1 MTEELKNKK
10 KAKDPPKPGISRRKF
25 LTTAGMGGV
34 GVAAVGSLA
43 GATVAEGAPPAEA
56 AVVSGLTQT
65 TLQVNG
71 RSYRL
76 LVEPRW
82 TLAFVLR
89 ERLGLTATKASCE
102 RGECGSCT
110 ILIDGKSRYACMT
123 LCLEAEGHEITT
135 LEGVMKGE
143 ELGDTQKAFAEDDAF
158 QCGYCTP
165 GQIMTA
171 EGLLRENSN
180 PSLDEIRK
188 GMSGNLCRCGAY
200 KNIYAAV
207 KRAAKIKGGGG
218 A

>member
-1 MTEELKNKK
+1 MTEKLKDKK
-10 KAKDPPKPGISRRKF
+10 KMKKPPKSGISRRKF
-25 LTTAGMGGV
+25 LTTAGIGSV
-34 GVAAVGSLA
+34 GVAAVGGLG

-56 AVVSGLTQT
+56 AEVSGLTKT

-71 RSYRL
+71 RTYRL
-76 LVEPRW
+76 LIEPRW

-89 ERLGLTATKASCE
+89 ERLGLTGTKLGCE

-110 ILIDGKSRYACMT
+110 VLIDGEARYACMT
-123 LCLEAEGHEITT
+123 LCLEAEGHEVTT
-135 LEGVMKGE
+135 LEGIMKGE
-143 ELGDTQKAFAEDDAF
+143 ELGDTQKGFAEDDAF

-165 GQIMTA
+165 GQIMAA
-171 EGLLRENSN
+171 EGLLQANPE

-188 GMSGNLCRCGAY
+188 GMSGNLCRCGTY

-207 KRAAKIKGGGG
+207 KHASALKRGGG

>member
-1 MTEELKNKK
+1 MTDKPKDKK
-10 KAKDPPKPGISRRKF
+10 KTKDPPSKGVSRRAF
-25 LTTAGMGGV
+25 LTTTGA
-34 GVAAVGSLA
+34 GVAAIGTLA
-43 GATVAEGAPPAEA
+43 GTKVAESAPKAEP
-56 AVVSGLTQT
+56 VSGLTKT
-65 TLQVNG
+65 TLNVNG
-71 RSYRL
+71 RAYRL

-89 ERLGLTATKASCE
+89 ERLGLTATKTGCE

-110 ILIDGKSRYACMT
+110 VLIDGKARYACLT
-123 LCLEAEGHEITT
+123 LCLEVEGQEITT
-135 LEGVMKGE
+135 LEGLMKGE

-165 GQIMTA
+165 GQIMAA
-171 EGLLRENSN
+171 EALLKDNAN

-200 KNIYAAV
+200 KNIFAAV
-207 KRAAKIKGGGG
+207 KRASGIKGGG

>member
-1 MTEELKNKK
+1 MTEELKDKK
-10 KAKDPPKPGISRRKF
+10 KTKDPPKSGITRRKF
-25 LTTAGMGGV
+25 LTTAGIGGV
-34 GVAAVGSLA
+34 GVAAVGGIA
-43 GATVAEGAPPAEA
+43 GAPVAEGAPPAEDKEIT
-56 AVVSGLTQT
+56 GLTKT
-65 TLQVNG
+65 TLEVNG

-89 ERLGLTATKASCE
+89 ERLGLTGTKLGCE

-110 ILIDGKSRYACMT
+110 VLIDGKARYACMM
-123 LCLEAEGHEITT
+123 LCMEAEGREITT
-135 LEGVMKGE
+135 LEGIMKGE

-165 GQIMTA
+165 GQIMAA
-171 EGLLRENSN
+171 EGLLEVNPN

-207 KRAAKIKGGGG
+207 KRASALKRGGG

>member
-1 MTEELKNKK
+1 MTEELKDKK
-10 KAKDPPKPGISRRKF
+10 KAKDPPKSGISRRKF

-34 GVAAVGSLA
+34 GVAAVGGLA
-43 GATVAEGAPPAEA
+43 GATVAEGAPPAETGE
-56 AVVSGLTQT
+56 VTGLTET
-65 TLQVNG
+65 TLQING
-71 RSYRL
+71 RQYRL

-89 ERLGLTATKASCE
+89 ERLGLTGTKTGCE

-110 ILIDGKSRYACMT
+110 VLIDGTPRYACMT

-135 LEGVMKGE
+135 LEGIMKGE

-165 GQIMTA
+165 GQIMSA
-171 EGLLRENSN
+171 EGLLRQNSN

-207 KRAAKIKGGGG
+207 KRAAEIKGGGG